1 MVYNNFFKRFID
13 LTLSL
18 IAFAILFPFFIVVL
32 IGLIISNNGK
42 AFFLQERPGKN
53 ERIFKVIKFKTMN
66 DKRNEFGNLLPSIQ
80 RITPIGS
87 FVRKYS
93 LDEIPQLLNVIKG
106 DMSLVGPRP
115 LLVQYLDI
123 YTDEQKLRHNVRP
136 GITGWAQINGRNLI
150 SWKEKF
156 ELDLFYINN
165 LSFKLDIL
173 ILFKTILKVLKS
185 NDINMSETRTVE
197 TFDGTN

>member
-1 MVYNNFFKRFID
+1 MYKNFFKRLID
-13 LTLSL
+13 LILSL
-18 IAFAILFPFFIVVL
+18 MAFTIVFPFFIVVL
-32 IGLIISNNGK
+32 IGLVISNNGK

-66 DKRNEFGNLLPSIQ
+66 DKRNEFGELLPSIQ
-80 RITPIGS
+80 RVTPIGS

-136 GITGWAQINGRNLI
+136 GITGWAQINGRNSI

-156 ELDLFYINN
+156 ELDLYYINN

-173 ILFKTILKVLKS
+173 ILIKTVLKVLKS
-185 NDINMSETRTVE
+185 SDINMSETRTVE